1 MRWRQQVKAFKFKA
15 FQERGNLFYFCFL
28 VCFSARIYDLLDL
41 KETLSLITVEEEN
54 RIDCCTWSND
64 GRLLAIT
71 GSSGNIY
78 IYLTRLN
85 MLASVWQP
93 LGTVAVL
100 TSLKEVELYTFASI
114 LQIDHSTFTSFR

>member
-1 MRWRQQVKAFKFKA
+1 MNSLIISHTA
-15 FQERGNLFYFCFL
+15 
-28 VCFSARIYDLLDL
+28 SARIYNLLDL
-41 KETLSLITVEEEN
+41 KETLSVIAVEEEN
-54 RIDCCTWSND
+54 RIDCCSWSND

-71 GSSGNIY
+71 GGSGNIY

-100 TSLKEVELYTFASI
+100 TSLKEVGFIISLLLGFFCESHCSTPLLSG
-114 LQIDHSTFTSFR
+114 DHI